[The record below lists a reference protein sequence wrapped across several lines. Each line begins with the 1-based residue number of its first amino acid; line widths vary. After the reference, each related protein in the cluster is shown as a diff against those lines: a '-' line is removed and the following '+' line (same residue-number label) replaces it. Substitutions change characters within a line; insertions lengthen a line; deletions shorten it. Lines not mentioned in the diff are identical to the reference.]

1 MPALTRG
8 QLAKATDTK
17 IETIRFYEKVGL
29 LAAPERTSSNYRAY
43 RQADLERLS
52 FIRRA
57 RDLGFSLDQ
66 VRALLDLADDSTR
79 SCCAVDEITREQ
91 LKAVEQKI
99 ADLLALKREL
109 SHLIEQCSQGTIA
122 DCRIIG
128 ALAPNS
134 HG

>member
-1 MPALTRG
+1 MATLTRG
-8 QLAKATDTK
+8 QVAKATGTK
-17 IETIRFYEKVGL
+17 IETIRFYEKIGL
-29 LAAPERTSSNYRAY
+29 LAVPERTSSNYRVY
-43 RQADLERLS
+43 GRTDLERLS

-66 VRALLDLADDSTR
+66 VRALLDLADDRTR

-128 ALAPNS
+128 ALAPQAA
-134 HG
+134 G

>member
-1 MPALTRG
+1 MPTLTRG
-8 QLAKATDTK
+8 QVAKATGTK
-17 IETIRFYEKVGL
+17 IETIRFYEKIGL
-29 LAAPERTSSNYRAY
+29 LAAPE
-43 RQADLERLS
+43 
-52 FIRRA
+52 
-57 RDLGFSLDQ
+57 
-66 VRALLDLADDSTR
+66 LDLADDRTR

-128 ALAPNS
+128 ALAPQAA
-134 HG
+134 G

>member
-1 MPALTRG
+1 M
-8 QLAKATDTK
+8 D
-17 IETIRFYEKVGL
+17 
-29 LAAPERTSSNYRAY
+29 
-43 RQADLERLS
+43 RLS
-52 FIRRA
+52 FVRRA

-66 VRALLDLADDSTR
+66 VRALLDLADDRSR
-79 SCCAVDEITREQ
+79 SCCAVDEITRGQ

-128 ALAPNS
+128 ALAPNAA
-134 HG
+134 G